1 MATISTSLRM
11 FDQMTQPLMR
21 TTNALNTTSIS
32 MDKMANSANQN
43 IKMESSLNNIYKATE
58 KTNTILTELSNSQNN
73 ATNGQNRLN
82 DSFDRGSSSAGGL
95 INKIKGLVGTYL
107 GFQVAKKGIEA
118 TIGGA
123 MGLQQQLF
131 TIQGIMGNKDVGEA
145 YFNNLQKKANESVFA
160 FEDFANNARK
170 FMQFTKNTK
179 SLDKLANLSERLTLM
194 DPTQGLEGAGFA
206 LKEIMSGDGVSL
218 KERFGFGKA
227 EIEILKASRGMDD
240 FISKF
245 DKLLNKK
252 GFTEGMLQ
260 QYNASAAA
268 QFDNLK
274 SNFKTSLS
282 EAGNGALEILAPVI
296 TKINQTFSSG
306 GFEGFF
312 NGISNGLAI
321 IVNISLKVVDVFQWI
336 GNTVSSN
343 WGIISPIIWGIIAAL
358 IVYNLVSFLTNSIIG
373 TQAILKSIQAAST
386 MLATGATFAET
397 AAQYGLNAALLACPL
412 TWIILAIIALIV
424 VFYAAIGVINKL
436 AGTSISATGVICG
449 AFMSA
454 CAFIGNLIVTLAN
467 MGIDIIGLIWN
478 QVAGFAEFFANVFND
493 PVGSIVRLFSSMADT
508 VLGILE
514 GIASAIDTIFGSN
527 LASAVGGW
535 RTSLDGAV
543 KGLVGEGQVKV
554 PRMDTSAMHLK
565 RFDYGNAYNSGY
577 KFGEKVEDKFDIGNL
592 FKGLDSKLPKDTK
605 LPNLDAWNKTQGPG
619 NLSNGVGGLD
629 KGLKDANKNLKN
641 INDKIDISNEHL
653 EMLRDLAEEKSI
665 SNFTTLTPTVN
676 IQTGDIREEADI
688 NKIITKIE
696 TYMENELLNSTE
708 GVYA

>member
-1 MATISTSLRM
+1 MATVSASLRM

-21 TTNALNTTSIS
+21 TTNALNTTSTS
-32 MDKMANSANQN
+32 MDRMANSANQN
-43 IKMESSLNNIYKATE
+43 INLESSLNNIYKATE

-73 ATNGQNRLN
+73 AANGQNRLN
-82 DSFDRGSSSAGGL
+82 DSFNRGSSSAGGL
-95 INKIKGLVGTYL
+95 INKVKGLIGTYL

-218 KERFGFGKA
+218 KERFGFGKV

-260 QYNASAAA
+260 QYNASAVA

-274 SNFKTSLS
+274 SNFKTALS

-296 TKINQTFSSG
+296 TKINQTFSNG
-306 GFEGFF
+306 GFQGFF

-336 GNTVSSN
+336 GNVVTNN
-343 WGIISPIIWGIIAAL
+343 WNVICPILTFVVGALLGLLIQKLWIIVGALWAQLPAL
-358 IVYNLVSFLTNSIIG
+358 IANGIAWLALHLPIMIIVGAIFLFIYILMESGVTAEQITGFIGGVFGVLYATIYNIV
-373 TQAILKSIQAAST
+373 
-386 MLATGATFAET
+386 ATLWNTFASFGE
-397 AAQYGLNAALLACPL
+397 
-412 TWIILAIIALIV
+412 
-424 VFYAAIGVINKL
+424 
-436 AGTSISATGVICG
+436 
-449 AFMSA
+449 
-454 CAFIGNLIVTLAN
+454 FIGNLFTDPVYAVKKLFYDLAMSALEWIGSAAKGLTDLVN
-467 MGIDIIGLIWN
+467 KIPGVKVDLHSGIDNLKSALKSI
-478 QVAGFAEFFANVFND
+478 EPTTDKDVFKIERMD
-493 PVGSIVRLFSSMADT
+493 QIDYK
-508 VLGILE
+508 
-514 GIASAIDTIFGSN
+514 ASAQNGFKKGANITKNISNIFNKFSTPKKSN
-527 LASAVGGW
+527 
-535 RTSLDGAV
+535 
-543 KGLVGEGQVKV
+543 V
-554 PRMDTSAMHLK
+554 PE
-565 RFDYGNAYNSGY
+565 N
-577 KFGEKVEDKFDIGNL
+577 
-592 FKGLDSKLPKDTK
+592 TK

-641 INDKIDISNEHL
+641 INDKIDVSNEHL
-653 EMLRDLAEEKSI
+653 ELMRDLAEEKSI

-676 IQTGDIREEADI
+676 IQTGDIKEEADI
-688 NKIITKIE
+688 NKIISKIE
-696 TYMENELLNSTE
+696 TYMEEELLNSAE